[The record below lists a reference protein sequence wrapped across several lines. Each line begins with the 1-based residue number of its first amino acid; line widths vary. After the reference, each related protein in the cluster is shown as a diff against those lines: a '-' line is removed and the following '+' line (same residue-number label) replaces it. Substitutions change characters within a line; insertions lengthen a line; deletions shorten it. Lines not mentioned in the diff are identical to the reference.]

1 MLKRYFISVLG
12 TITGIWIFVIMFF
25 VAMVFGVVSLVT
37 SGSGSIFNSKS
48 VLYIDLTGSIVERE
62 YVPTVEDVIL
72 GYETSDNLSDI
83 VTSIRLAKDDKDIKG
98 IYINCGGSSLG
109 IASRGE
115 LLDAITDF
123 KTSGK
128 WVCAYADSYSQGDY
142 YVATAADEVYLNPIG
157 SVDMHG
163 LASTTLFF
171 KNLLDKV
178 GVEAQVVKVGDFK
191 SAVEPYLRTDMSDS
205 SVLQTHVFLDNIW
218 DNVAGSIAKR
228 RGVAASD
235 VNMWADSISMTW
247 LAQEYVDSKM
257 VTALKYRS
265 EVEDI
270 IRGKLDIDEDKDLPV
285 ISPADYMAE
294 HSDKLGKASKKHVA
308 VLYCV
313 GDIVDA
319 GNGGIVGPTVVAQIQ
334 ALAEDD
340 DVSGLVLRVN
350 SGGGSAFASEQ
361 IWHALE
367 QFKETGKPFYV
378 SMGDYA
384 ASGGYYISCGADC
397 IYADPNTLTGSI
409 GIFGLLFNAEGLLSD
424 KLGINTQ
431 TVETNPGSTMLI
443 PYGPLTERQHAAM
456 QDYVEHGYDTFVSRV
471 AAGRHLEQAEV
482 RRIGGGRVWDG
493 QSALKIGLVDKLGNL
508 NDVIVAM
515 TDKCGLDDNKYVCYP
530 QKQPGLL
537 GIMLDGVKA
546 KLDVQDKYLIDAAY
560 LRDIK
565 NMNPVQARM
574 EPIIIQ

>member
-1 MLKRYFISVLG
+1 MLKRFFISVLG
-12 TITGIWIFVIMFF
+12 TITGIWIFAIMFV
-25 VAMVFGVVSLVT
+25 VAMMLGIVSLFT
-37 SGSGSIFNSKS
+37 SKDSVFTTKS
-48 VLYIDLTGSIVERE
+48 VLYINLSGSIVERE
-62 YVPTVEDVIL
+62 YVPTVTDVL
-72 GYETSDNLSDI
+72 FGYETGENLSDI

-98 IYINCGGSSLG
+98 IYINCGGSDLG
-109 IASRGE
+109 VASRGE
-115 LLDAITDF
+115 IVEAIIDF

-128 WVCAYADSYSQGDY
+128 WVYAYSDSYSQGDY

-163 LASTTLFF
+163 MASTTMFF
-171 KNLLDKV
+171 KNLLEKI

-205 SVLQTHVFLDNIW
+205 SVLQTRIFLDNIW
-218 DNVAGSIAKR
+218 GDVSGNIAKR
-228 RGVAASD
+228 RGVSASD

-247 LAQEYVDSKM
+247 LSKRYVDAKM
-257 VTALKYRS
+257 VSALKYRS

-270 IRGKLDIDEDKDLPV
+270 IRNKLDIDEDDNLPT
-285 ISPADYMAE
+285 ISAADYMAN
-294 HSDKLGKASKKHVA
+294 HGDKLGKANKKHVA

-313 GDIVDA
+313 GDIVDNGA
-319 GNGGIVGPTVVAQIQ
+319 GGIVGPAVVAQIQ

-340 DVSGLVLRVN
+340 HVCGLVLRVN

-361 IWHALE
+361 IWYALE
-367 QFKETGKPFYV
+367 QFKKTGKPLYV

-384 ASGGYYISCGADC
+384 ASGGYYISCGADR

-409 GIFGLLFNAEGLLSD
+409 GIFGLLFNAESLLTD

-443 PYGPLTERQHAAM
+443 PYGPLTARQYDAM
-456 QDYVEHGYDTFVSRV
+456 QGYVENGYDTFVSRV
-471 AAGRHLEQAEV
+471 AEGRDLDPSEV

-493 QSALKIGLVDKLGNL
+493 QSALEIGLVDELGDL
-508 NDVIVAM
+508 NTVICAM
-515 TDKCGLDDNKYVCYP
+515 AKKCELDDNKYVCYP
-530 QKQPGLL
+530 QKQTGLL
-537 GIMLDGVKA
+537 GIMLDGAKA
-546 KLDVQDKYLIDAAY
+546 QLGMEEKCLIDAAY

-574 EPIIIQ
+574 EPIVIQ